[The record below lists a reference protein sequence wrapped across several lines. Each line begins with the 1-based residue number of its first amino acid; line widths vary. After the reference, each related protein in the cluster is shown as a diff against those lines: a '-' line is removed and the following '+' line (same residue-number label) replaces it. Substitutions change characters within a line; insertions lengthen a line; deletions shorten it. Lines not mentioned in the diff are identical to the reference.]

1 MKSKTKMNKS
11 KEQQKSNNPNNKLK
25 NLKSNF
31 FIVKFFD
38 YIPRKK
44 SLETIIIIII
54 II

>member
-1 MKSKTKMNKS
+1 MKSKTKMNKSKS

-44 SLETIIIIII
+44 LLETIKYNK
-54 II
+54 